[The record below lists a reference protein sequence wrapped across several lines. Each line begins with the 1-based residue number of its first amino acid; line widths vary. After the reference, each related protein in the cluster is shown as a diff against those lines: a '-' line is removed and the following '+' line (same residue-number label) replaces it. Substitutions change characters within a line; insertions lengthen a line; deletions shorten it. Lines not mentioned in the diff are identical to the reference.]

1 MIYTHF
7 VGRIGKDA
15 QVVTGTHGSFLS
27 FDIAVDNFEKGQKV
41 TTWIRVR
48 SNNAAHI
55 NLSQWLTKGKMLI
68 VEGTLNSPTIWTDK
82 NGKKNVQLSIKADN
96 MNFITIGKKNEDN
109 SQPEQQEQVTAVT
122 PTEQSLN
129 EDPLG
134 GPTDTSDDLPF

>member
-27 FDIAVDNFEKGQKV
+27 FDIAVDNFEKGQKI

-55 NLSQWLTKGKMLI
+55 NLAQWLTKGKLLI
-68 VEGTLNSPTIWTDK
+68 VEGTLNNPTIWTDK
-82 NGKKNVQLSIKADN
+82 NGSQNVQLSIKADN
-96 MNFITIGKKNEDN
+96 MNFITVGKKNEEN
-109 SQPEQQEQVTAVT
+109 SQPAQQEQVAEVT
-122 PTEQSLN
+122 PTDQSMN

-134 GPTDTSDDLPF
+134 GPADTSDDLPF

>member
-7 VGRIGKDA
+7 VGRISKDA
-15 QVVTGTHGSFLS
+15 QLVTGTHGSFLS
-27 FDIAVDNFEKGQKV
+27 FDIAVDNFDKGQKV

-122 PTEQSLN
+122 PTEQSMN

-134 GPTDTSDDLPF
+134 GPADTSDDLPF

>member
-109 SQPEQQEQVTAVT
+109 SQPEQQKQVTAVT

-134 GPTDTSDDLPF
+134 GPADTSDDLPF

>member
-122 PTEQSLN
+122 PTEQSMN

-134 GPTDTSDDLPF
+134 GPADTSDDLPF